1 MIKVYQFYLIKSYW
15 KSLFFV
21 SLIFFSLS
29 IILNIFEEVSFFKDI
44 KVNSLYPVFLTLLT
58 APTIVYETFP
68 FIFFISTQF
77 LFIRLMD
84 KEELDIFKKISL
96 SNIKLIG
103 ILSISSFIISLI
115 LVTIFY
121 NLASDLR
128 FMYLEMKNKYSGDN
142 KYLAVVTENGLWIK
156 DEINGYTNIINAE
169 KIDGKYLKRVTIN
182 QFSSDYTNINNI
194 VADEINIEN
203 TDWLILRGSFSKINQ
218 SLKVKENVTFKSNF
232 DAEQIKKM
240 FSDLSSLNI
249 IQLNKLKK
257 DYDNL
262 GYSLTNINIHI
273 QKLVAYPIYL
283 TVMTIFASVV
293 MLNIKRNKSKLF
305 HIVLGVLLSVLIYY
319 VNYFSSLL
327 GQNERLPEIMSIWSP
342 LIIISLFCAIGL
354 VRINEK

>member
-1 MIKVYQFYLIKSYW
+1 MIKVYQFYLVKSYW

-58 APTIVYETFP
+58 APTIVYETLP

-103 ILSISSFIISLI
+103 ILSISSFIISLL

-142 KYLAVVTENGLWIK
+142 KYLAVVTENGLWMK
-156 DEINGYTNIINAE
+156 DEINSYTNIINAE
-169 KIDGKYLKRVTIN
+169 KIDGKYLKQVTIN

-194 VADEINIEN
+194 VADKINIEN

-283 TVMTIFASVV
+283 TIMTIFASVV

>member
-1 MIKVYQFYLIKSYW
+1 MIKVYQSYLIRSYW
-15 KSLFFV
+15 MILFFV

-44 KVNSLYPVFLTLLT
+44 NVNAFYPILLTLLT

-121 NLASDLR
+121 TLASNLR

-142 KYLAVVTENGLWIK
+142 KYLAIVTENGLWIK
-156 DEINGYTNIINAE
+156 DEIDEYVNIINAE
-169 KIDGKYLKRVTIN
+169 KIDGKVLKQVTIN
-182 QFSSDYTNINNI
+182 QFSKDYKNLNNI

-203 TDWLILRGSFSKINQ
+203 KEWLIMKGSFSKINQ
-218 SLKVKENVTFKSNF
+218 GLKSFENLTFKSNF
-232 DAEQIKKM
+232 DAEQINKL

-249 IQLNKLKK
+249 LELNKLKK
-257 DYDNL
+257 DYSNL
-262 GYSLTNINIHI
+262 GYSLTNINIHM
-273 QKLVAYPIYL
+273 QKLIAYPIYL
-283 TVMTIFASVV
+283 TVMTIFASII

-319 VNYFSSLL
+319 INYFSSLL
-327 GQNERLPEIMSIWSP
+327 GQNERMPEVMSIWLP
-342 LIIISLFCAIGL
+342 LIIISLFCTIGL